1 MTHSL
6 PIEPTSSGQRGRRR
20 GARGWVRGALAAAVA
35 LGLQLPG
42 AALAAD
48 PVNYWDNG
56 SGVWNAGNTNW
67 TREDGSVGA
76 WTPGVAAFRVAG
88 ANNDI
93 SVEGAQVFTGL
104 GFSGANNLYR
114 LSAGAGGALS
124 IGAAQATIAA
134 DSLVR
139 ATIDVPIVGA
149 GGLDIVGPGR
159 VYLSNTNTYAG
170 DTTLRGGE
178 LDVAFDAS
186 LGGGKLRFAG
196 GQLNVLGNGFDMG
209 RDIQVDAAATN
220 RIQLL
225 GSDAAA
231 LRLKGNVS
239 GTGRL
244 NIFGRGSV
252 TFEQRNDGFSG
263 GLVVNNNATI
273 VARTTG
279 AFGTGPLA
287 AYDNAE
293 IRFESQASAAD
304 LGITVLDGAART
316 ISTVRF
322 VDRSDAGRATIAI
335 ENLYGQVLFED
346 ESSAGSARI
355 GSGGFGTVAFGE
367 SSNAGNAVIALARGT
382 STTVSFFDQA
392 DARQATIVSAG
403 TVAFRDHAV
412 AGGLAIGNVFAVDT
426 SGMSQP
432 LSIGSLAAGG
442 LLRLGASTLTLG
454 GLGRDDAIS
463 SMEGTGTLV
472 KTGAGTLALERASG
486 LFTGQVQVEQ
496 GRVRL
501 DDFSAGVFSVGANGT
516 LFGKGRMRGLTNAGT
531 LAPGDGLGVLTVD
544 GDYLQ
549 RAGARLQV
557 DVAADGR
564 ADLLKVGGRAVLEGG
579 TLDVIKAPGQYA
591 YGTRYTLIDAQGGV
605 SGRFDQLTQNQ
616 PFLKL
621 AMTYDA
627 QHAYLD
633 VLRSDTR
640 FQDVCDGFNRCGVAT
655 ALDAIAA
662 GGRPSADMEA
672 VIEELTTL
680 SEAGAMSGID
690 RLSGDAHAGFAAAL
704 LQRHS
709 SFGQDLSRRA
719 LQRDGAGDAGRG
731 GAWIRVSDGSTRM
744 DGDRNAPGVD
754 LDARGT
760 ALGADGWIA
769 ESVLLGASAQFDKLD
784 ADLRA
789 GDQAKAE
796 VAQLTVYAGWRGAN
810 AYLNGALGYASWRN
824 RVERSVVAGDIARRA
839 QSRYDGQSYSA
850 YLEGGWTFEL
860 GGSRLQPLLSIA
872 RTRLDNDGFREGGA
886 QDVDLVGAS
895 AKLART
901 TASAGLRWS
910 ADYDLGDWALS
921 PRLEARALRGYGDE
935 YAQTNLEFAGAPG
948 YGFGVRSAALPKQGG
963 LASAGIQLGRGE
975 RLSLFLDCAYQRG
988 DGVRSRDLSAGLR
1001 YRW

>member
-1 MTHSL
+1 MTTHSL
-6 PIEPTSSGQRGRRR
+6 ATEPTSSRRAPR
-20 GARGWVRGALAAAVA
+20 AWVRGALAAAVA

-56 SGVWNAGNTNW
+56 SGVWNAGNANW

-88 ANNDI
+88 ANNAV

-104 GFSGANNLYR
+104 QFSGSGNVYR
-114 LSAGAGGALS
+114 LTAGAGGQLS
-124 IGAAQATIAA
+124 IGAAQATISS
-134 DSLVR
+134 DSFAS
-139 ATIDVPIVGA
+139 ATIDVPIVGS
-149 GGLDIVGPGR
+149 GGLNIAGTGR
-159 VYLSNTNTYAG
+159 VVLLAANTYAG
-170 DTTLRGGE
+170 DTTLSGGE
-178 LDVAFDAS
+178 LGVGFDGS

-209 RDIQVDAAATN
+209 RDVEIAATATN

-225 GSDAAA
+225 GSDAAS

-239 GTGRL
+239 GAGGI

-252 TFEQRNDGFSG
+252 TFDQRNDGFTG
-263 GLVVNNNATI
+263 GIVVNQNATI

-279 AFGTGPLA
+279 AFGTGRIA
-287 AYDNAE
+287 GYDNAE

-304 LGITVLDGAART
+304 LDITVLDGAART
-316 ISTVRF
+316 VSTVRF
-322 VDRSDAGRATIAI
+322 VDRSDAGRAKISI
-335 ENLYGQVLFED
+335 MNLYGQVLFED
-346 ESSAGSARI
+346 QSSAGSARI
-355 GSGGFGTVAFGE
+355 GSGREGNVAFGE
-367 SSNAGNAVIALARGT
+367 NSNAGNAVIELARGT
-382 STTVSFFDQA
+382 STGVSFSDYA
-392 DARQATIVSAG
+392 DARQATILSAG
-403 TVAFRDHAV
+403 IVRFRDHAV
-412 AGGLAIGNVFAVDT
+412 ADGLSIGNVFTVDA

-442 LLRLGASTLTLG
+442 LVRLGAATLTLG
-454 GLGRDDAIS
+454 GLGRDDALS

-486 LFTGQVQVEQ
+486 LFTGQVRVEQ
-496 GRVRL
+496 GRLRL

-516 LFGKGRMRGLTNAGT
+516 LFGKGRMRGLTNEGT
-531 LAPGDGLGVLTVD
+531 VAPGASIGTLTVD
-544 GDYLQ
+544 GDYVQ

-557 DVAADGR
+557 EVAADGS

-579 TLDVIKAPGQYA
+579 SVDVIKAPGQYA

-621 AMTYDA
+621 AMAYDA

-640 FQDVCDGFNRCGVAT
+640 FQDVCDSANRCSVAT
-655 ALDAIAA
+655 AIDAIAA
-662 GGRPSADMEA
+662 AGRPNADMET

-680 SEAGAMSGID
+680 SQAGAMSGID

-704 LQRHS
+704 LQRQS
-709 SFGQDLSRRA
+709 AFGQDLSRRA
-719 LQRDGAGDAGRG
+719 LQRDAAGDGGRG
-731 GAWIRVSDGSTRM
+731 AAWIRVSDGSTRM
-744 DGDRNAPGVD
+744 DGDRGAPGVD

-760 ALGADGWIA
+760 ALGVDGWIA
-769 ESVLLGASAQFDKLD
+769 DSVLLGASAQFDKLD

-789 GDQAKAE
+789 GDKAKAE
-796 VAQLTVYAGWRGAN
+796 VAQLNVYAGWRGAN

-824 RVERSVVAGDIARRA
+824 RVERSLHVGDIARRA
-839 QSRYDGQSYSA
+839 QSRYDGHSYSA

-860 GGSRLQPLLSIA
+860 GGSRLQPLLGLA
-872 RTRLDNDGFREGGA
+872 HTRLDNDGFRESGA

-895 AKLART
+895 AKLSRT

-910 ADYDLGDWALS
+910 ADYDLGEWALS
-921 PRLEARALRGYGDE
+921 PRLEARALRGYGDK
-935 YAQTNLEFAGAPG
+935 YAQVDAEFAGAPG

-963 LASAGIQLGRGE
+963 LASVGVQLGRGE
-975 RLSLFLDCAYQRG
+975 RLSLFLDYAYQRG
-988 DGVRSRDLSAGLR
+988 DGVRTRDLSAGLR